1 MRIKLF
7 GNLRITC
14 AGRPVTSVNTNRLHS
29 LTAYLILHRDT
40 PHPRERLAFALWPGF
55 LAVERKLLRLL
66 GGTAA
71 SASTERF

>member
-1 MRIKLF
+1 MRINLF

-14 AGRPVTSVNTNRLHS
+14 
-29 LTAYLILHRDT
+29 
-40 PHPRERLAFALWPGF
+40 
-55 LAVERKLLRLL
+55 LL